1 MGQGMHGNDHPQGKR
16 TVILMIV
23 LCVLLHFIII
33 PLWMWSYGLADT
45 TGIEVVNYEIEE
57 CDWDH
62 CKKIEMINFIEQNSN
77 LVYDGSDLPEIVI
90 QNAEEICT
98 GAYMKPMKECD
109 IAGFYD
115 DDTNV
120 IHIRDGPT
128 RYMVADGFFET
139 VLVHELVHYMQKING
154 VYETV
159 ECKANLE
166 ADAFRIQDD
175 YVDSAGID
183 EKNKNDPLFAIFA
196 SMCRGQM
203 PLLGEQ

>member
-1 MGQGMHGNDHPQGKR
+1 MKILLAVL
-16 TVILMIV
+16 VILV
-23 LCVLLHFIII
+23 SSTPFAD
-33 PLWMWSYGLADT
+33 SDT

-77 LVYDGSDLPEIVI
+77 LVYDVSDLPEIVI

-128 RYMVADGFFET
+128 RYMVDDGFFET

-166 ADAFRIQDD
+166 VDAFRIQDD
-175 YVDSAGID
+175 YVDSVGID